1 MTDALDLGIGRDQF
15 WRLTVRELFQEFGA
29 AVRRH
34 HTKLDEDARQMWL
47 GLSMY
52 GRLMTKNAKPK
63 LADYLIS
70 KPTPESPE
78 RHHERMKAT
87 LYAIAATFGGKVRK
101 VPK

>member
-15 WRLTVRELFQEFGA
+15 WRLTVCELFQEFGA

-52 GRLMTKNAKPK
+52 GRLMSKGAKPK
-63 LADYLIS
+63 LADYLIAKPVKS
-70 KPTPESPE
+70 KEQNVAEMAGALHMLSA
-78 RHHERMKAT
+78 R
-87 LYAIAATFGGKVRK
+87 YGGKVRRGK
-101 VPK
+101 K